1 MIPSRNFSTKIE
13 FIEKKK
19 LCYLINIHTRR
30 CSLINHDSNALNKID
45 VAIPA
50 SNLPTNKT

>member
-1 MIPSRNFSTKIE
+1 MIPGRNFSTKIE